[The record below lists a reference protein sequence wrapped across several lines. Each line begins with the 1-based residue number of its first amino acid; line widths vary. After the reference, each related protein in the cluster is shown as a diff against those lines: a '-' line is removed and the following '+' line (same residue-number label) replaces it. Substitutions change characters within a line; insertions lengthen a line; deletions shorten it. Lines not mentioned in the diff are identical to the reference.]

1 MISPLHL
8 KVITAF
14 WIIAL
19 VPLVILAQF
28 NYRTTKRALT
38 NSAHRT
44 LFAAASETALRLDDF
59 VAGNLGVI
67 SAEAQLPRL
76 AEYLTL
82 PAHKRRD
89 DQERRRVLD
98 ILRTFTK
105 KDAVFIS
112 SYGLLDLNGLNVIDT
127 DGSRTGGNESSRD
140 YFRVALETGL
150 ACVSAVEFA
159 PGDGKAC
166 LCFSSVVH
174 AATGKPVGVLRA
186 RHSAAILQQLVVQ
199 TSGLIG
205 PQSYPVL
212 LDENGLFLA
221 DGFSTPNSPSSLLFK
236 SAVALD
242 PARVAELQ
250 AVRRLPLQPLDT
262 LLAQVP
268 GMEDSL
274 VRANSPAPYF
284 TVQRPATGLGLLAA
298 AAVRMNSRPWF
309 VAFLEPQRT
318 HLSPVR
324 ALARNTVLLAG
335 VIALIVAIA
344 AIAAARVL
352 TNPIVHLTGVARQ
365 VTGGNLAAKAQ
376 VESKDEI
383 GVLAQAFNSMTD
395 KLQASIV
402 SLGQR
407 VAELNRSN
415 QALRES
421 EDKFNRAFMLG
432 PDLISIYRMN
442 DGKYID
448 ANDNLIKISG
458 YCRDEV
464 IGKTTEEIRIW
475 GDPDAREP
483 FITKLEDKGEV
494 NNYETNFRIKD
505 GSLIPCLVSARPI
518 EIKGEKCIISIA
530 RDISERKRAEAKE
543 RLFEAHLQQS
553 RKMEA
558 VGVLAGGI
566 AHEFNNALAVVV
578 GNIELLQLGL
588 PDHENVLKFGHDT
601 KTAVRRMSYLT
612 NQLLAYAR
620 GGKYRPENINLSDF
634 VSNTLEIL
642 QHDVDPAI
650 NIETD
655 FSNNNFH
662 VNADLT
668 QLQTV
673 LSVIVTNA
681 KEAIEGKGQI
691 RVTTGDI
698 VFGDENVGA
707 FIGLKAGK
715 YTYLSIEDNG
725 RGMDD
730 ETKNRIF
737 EPFFT
742 TKFQG
747 RGLGMAAVYG
757 IVKNH
762 DGYIYIDSEPGK
774 GTAIRIFLP
783 SVEIVE
789 KEAKSTE
796 PELRLGSGT
805 VLVIEDEEMVLDVT
819 QTMLEKLG
827 YRVLCARTGKEAI
840 GITNTFDGDIDL
852 ALLDIKLPDMEGG
865 RIYPIIKEYRPKMKV
880 IVCSGY
886 SSDGP
891 AREILNAGAHGFIKK
906 PFVFKE
912 LFIKI
917 RSLLEGK

>member
-1 MISPLHL
+1 
-8 KVITAF
+8 
-14 WIIAL
+14 
-19 VPLVILAQF
+19 
-28 NYRTTKRALT
+28 
-38 NSAHRT
+38 
-44 LFAAASETALRLDDF
+44 
-59 VAGNLGVI
+59 
-67 SAEAQLPRL
+67 
-76 AEYLTL
+76 
-82 PAHKRRD
+82 
-89 DQERRRVLD
+89 
-98 ILRTFTK
+98 
-105 KDAVFIS
+105 
-112 SYGLLDLNGLNVIDT
+112 
-127 DGSRTGGNESSRD
+127 
-140 YFRVALETGL
+140 
-150 ACVSAVEFA
+150 
-159 PGDGKAC
+159 
-166 LCFSSVVH
+166 
-174 AATGKPVGVLRA
+174 
-186 RHSAAILQQLVVQ
+186 
-199 TSGLIG
+199 
-205 PQSYPVL
+205 
-212 LDENGLFLA
+212 
-221 DGFSTPNSPSSLLFK
+221 
-236 SAVALD
+236 
-242 PARVAELQ
+242 
-250 AVRRLPLQPLDT
+250 
-262 LLAQVP
+262 
-268 GMEDSL
+268 
-274 VRANSPAPYF
+274 
-284 TVQRPATGLGLLAA
+284 
-298 AAVRMNSRPWF
+298 
-309 VAFLEPQRT
+309 
-318 HLSPVR
+318 
-324 ALARNTVLLAG
+324 
-335 VIALIVAIA
+335 
-344 AIAAARVL
+344 
-352 TNPIVHLTGVARQ
+352 
-365 VTGGNLAAKAQ
+365 
-376 VESKDEI
+376 
-383 GVLAQAFNSMTD
+383 
-395 KLQASIV
+395 
-402 SLGQR
+402 
-407 VAELNRSN
+407 
-415 QALRES
+415 
-421 EDKFNRAFMLG
+421 
-432 PDLISIYRMN
+432 MN

-494 NNYETNFRIKD
+494 NNYETHFRIKD

-601 KTAVRRMSYLT
+601 KTAVRRMSNLT

-650 NIETD
+650 RIETD

-698 VFGDENVGA
+698 VFGDENIGA

-715 YTYLSIEDNG
+715 YTYLTIEDNG

-819 QTMLEKLG
+819 QAMLEKLG